1 MKTNKKLFLS
11 ILGLSSI
18 NFSVI
23 HAAHHSKPLK
33 STPLKPAAPPKP
45 APKCFVKN
53 VFVKNVDDEFDS
65 CASCKKTSW
74 FGKTDQETC
83 CEYLFDSKI
92 ANNKNIDLLKAHLI
106 LSSFNGPN
114 WIKNHEK
121 EMVNDIAETTGC
133 DHKTSKKALEKALE
147 DALEDALHELTKH
160 ELTRK
165 K

>member
-23 HAAHHSKPLK
+23 HAAHNSVPPK
-33 STPLKPAAPPKP
+33 STPLKPAAPNKP
-45 APKCFVKN
+45 APKCSVKN
-53 VFVKNVDDEFDS
+53 GDDEFDS
-65 CASCKKTSW
+65 CVSCNKKASW
-74 FGKTDQETC
+74 FSKSDQETC
-83 CEYLFDSKI
+83 CQHLFDSKR
-92 ANNKNIDLLKAHLI
+92 AGNKHIDLLATYLI
-106 LSSFNGPN
+106 LSTFNGLN

-133 DHKTSKKALEKALE
+133 DYKTSKK
-147 DALEDALHELTKH
+147 ALEDALHELTKH